1 MVQETHGE
9 KNGKNLWMTV
19 NCGIIILKCVAWTES
34 NFFGQKRKSGQL
46 ISMIKR
52 ICQHRF

>member
-34 NFFGQKRKSGQL
+34 NFLVKRGKVDN
-46 ISMIKR
+46 
-52 ICQHRF
+52 